1 MFCLNY
7 LLLGRNPDIEYI
19 TSLSIDEC
27 IMRLTQELQRRRRI
41 FGFQSPPPTVER
53 LMENRFLITR
63 NQSFLYRDNFL
74 VLDGQLKTTGDGA
87 LVSASFRL
95 YDSTSI
101 TLILGFVLFF
111 GLAAN
116 EVITNGVEI
125 GLLLIPIVFWG
136 ILGLVLWLMIRLS
149 KSKRDGLASYL
160 QSILTPVANSN
171 G

>member
-1 MFCLNY
+1 
-7 LLLGRNPDIEYI
+7 
-19 TSLSIDEC
+19 
-27 IMRLTQELQRRRRI
+27 
-41 FGFQSPPPTVER
+41 
-53 LMENRFLITR
+53 MENRFLITR